1 MIKIQ
6 NQTSESKLHMD
17 LEYQSYK
24 SGPYKKYIF
33 NKKKRGQISYPVRYG
48 LDVCLNFTLTC

>member
-33 NKKKRGQISYPVRYG
+33 NKKKKRTNQLPS
-48 LDVCLNFTLTC
+48 